1 MVVTG
6 DRDSLQLVS
15 DDVTV
20 LYPRKGVSEL
30 TRFTPEAVVEKYGL
44 TPQQYPDFA
53 ALRGDPSDNLPGIP
67 GVGEKTATKWIA
79 EYGSLQA
86 LVDHVDT
93 VKGKVGDALR
103 ANLSH
108 VVLNRELTDLV
119 RDVPLAQTPDTL
131 RMQPWD
137 RDQIHRLFDDL
148 EFRVLRDRLFDTLA
162 SADPEVDEG
171 FDVRGGALEPGELA
185 AWLAEHSAGSRFG
198 MAVVGTHLAFDGD
211 ATALA
216 IVAADGDGRYL
227 DTADLTSGRRGGA
240 RRRGWPM
247 PAVPKALHEAKLA
260 MHDLEGR
267 GWTLRGVTSDT
278 ALAAYLVRP
287 GQRSFALDDLSLRY
301 LKRELRADNPEQ
313 QQLSL
318 LDDSDGVD
326 DQAVQTSI
334 LRASAVMDLADALD
348 EELARI
354 DSASL
359 LGEMELPVQ
368 RVLAEMETA
377 GIAVDLGQLSELQS
391 EFADQIRDA
400 AEAAY
405 AVIGK
410 QINLGSPKQLQV
422 VLFDELEMP
431 KTKRTKTGYTT
442 DADALQSLF
451 DKTGHPF
458 LQHLLAHRDATRLK
472 VTVDGL
478 LNSVASDGRIH
489 TTFNQTIAATGRL
502 SSTEPNLQ
510 NIPIRTEAGRRI
522 RDAFVVGKG
531 FAELMTADYS
541 QIEMRIMA
549 HLSKD
554 EGLIEA
560 FNTGEDLHSFVA
572 SRAFSVPIDE
582 VTAELR
588 RRVKA
593 MSYGLA
599 YGLSAYGLAAQLKIS
614 TEEAKVQMEQY
625 FDRFGGVRDYLRDVV
640 DQARKDG
647 YTSTVFGRR
656 RYLPEL
662 DSSNRNV
669 REAAERA
676 ALNAP
681 IQGSAADIIK
691 VAMIEVDK
699 AIKDAGLT
707 SRMLLQV
714 HDELLFEVAPGERDQ
729 VESAGARQDGR
740 RLPAGRAA
748 GGVGRIRPQLGLRGA
763 LERRTESSQGLQSRR
778 AGPRSVHGVGLLGQ
792 QRVHPQV
799 TEAAVDAVPDEGQ
812 LHHLGGEGLHGL
824 GRGFSAG
831 PRRLRYRCLAWAD
844 RAEPGRLVGCHQ
856 ARRHHAGQLLGDD
869 ALLLRRLATPSVIAS
884 PKTGII
890 QSTYTPKY
898 APTPSSDEPFHS
910 PVHDHRA
917 DVAEQQAAA
926 LARALRCCSANHTP
940 MPNNVVNSE
949 WANGP
954 MISRIAAVSSE
965 SLTVSPSGD
974 VEDVLQPGEPP
985 PDQPGVHQAVG
996 QRIELVAAPAGHHEQ
1011 EEQPLGRLFCHRR
1024 AEHDRD
1030 RADRLRRARIDCG
1043 LDDELQY
1050 RRDHDRHRCA
1060 PQEGQHQQPRRFG
1073 FPPVEPEIGQHDD
1086 RHGDAG
1092 QNEPDRRPD
1101 GVEGGQHDQDQAGDG
1116 AQKDHHSKWRPDLAD
1131 FLLNRRIRR
1140 NELKWLLRRTG
1151 ISHQSRVAGW
1161 ASPIGPGLSSV
1172 CTVE

>member
-1 MVVTG
+1 MTASATAEKATDKPTLMLLDGNSLAFRAFYALPAENFKTQGGLTTNAVYGFTAMLINLLRDEQPSHIAAAFDVSRQTFRLDRYPEYKAGRSATPDEFRGQIDITKEVLGALGITVLAEPGYEADDVLATLATQAEDAGYRVLVVTG

-30 TRFTPEAVVEKYGL
+30 TRFTPEAVLEKYGL

-86 LVDHVDT
+86 LVDQVDT

-119 RDVPLAQTPDTL
+119 KDVPLAQTPDTL
-131 RMQPWD
+131 RMQPWN

-148 EFRVLRDRLFDTLA
+148 EFRVLRERLFDTLA
-162 SADPEVDEG
+162 STDPEVDQG
-171 FDVRGGALEPGELA
+171 FDVRGGALEAGELA
-185 AWLAEHSAGSRFG
+185 GWLTAHSTGGRFG
-198 MAVVGTHLAFDGD
+198 MAVVGTHLAFDAD

-216 IVAADGDGRYL
+216 IVASDGDGRYL
-227 DTADLTSGRRGGA
+227 DTADLHHDDEAALASWLEDA
-240 RRRGWPM
+240 DI
-247 PAVPKALHEAKLA
+247 PKALHEAKLA

-318 LDDSDGVD
+318 LDDTDGVD
-326 DQAVQTSI
+326 EQAVQTSI

-354 DSASL
+354 ESSSL
-359 LGEMELPVQ
+359 LGDMELPVQ

-377 GIAVDLGQLSELQS
+377 GIGVDIGQLTELQS

-400 AEAAY
+400 AEAAFG
-405 AVIGK
+405 VIGK

-458 LQHLLAHRDATRLK
+458 LQHLLAHRDVTRLK

-478 LNSVASDGRIH
+478 LNAVGSDGRIH

-510 NIPIRTEAGRRI
+510 NIPIRTDAGRRI
-522 RDAFVVGKG
+522 RDAFVVGEG
-531 FAELMTADYS
+531 YDELMTADYS

-554 EGLIEA
+554 DGLIEA
-560 FNTGEDLHSFVA
+560 FRTGEDLHSFVA

-691 VAMIEVDK
+691 VAMIEVDR
-699 AIKDAGLT
+699 AIKDAGLK

-714 HDELLFEVAPGERDQ
+714 HDELLIEIAQGERDD
-729 VESAGARQDGR
+729 VEKVVRDKMGSAYPLDVPLEVSVGYGR
-740 RLPAGRAA
+740 
-748 GGVGRIRPQLGLRGA
+748 
-763 LERRTESSQGLQSRR
+763 SW
-778 AGPRSVHGVGLLGQ
+778 
-792 QRVHPQV
+792 
-799 TEAAVDAVPDEGQ
+799 D
-812 LHHLGGEGLHGL
+812 
-824 GRGFSAG
+824 
-831 PRRLRYRCLAWAD
+831 
-844 RAEPGRLVGCHQ
+844 
-856 ARRHHAGQLLGDD
+856 
-869 ALLLRRLATPSVIAS
+869 
-884 PKTGII
+884 
-890 QSTYTPKY
+890 
-898 APTPSSDEPFHS
+898 
-910 PVHDHRA
+910 
-917 DVAEQQAAA
+917 AAA
-926 LARALRCCSANHTP
+926 H
-940 MPNNVVNSE
+940 
-949 WANGP
+949 
-954 MISRIAAVSSE
+954 
-965 SLTVSPSGD
+965 
-974 VEDVLQPGEPP
+974 
-985 PDQPGVHQAVG
+985 
-996 QRIELVAAPAGHHEQ
+996 
-1011 EEQPLGRLFCHRR
+1011 
-1024 AEHDRD
+1024 
-1030 RADRLRRARIDCG
+1030 
-1043 LDDELQY
+1043 
-1050 RRDHDRHRCA
+1050 
-1060 PQEGQHQQPRRFG
+1060 
-1073 FPPVEPEIGQHDD
+1073 
-1086 RHGDAG
+1086 
-1092 QNEPDRRPD
+1092 
-1101 GVEGGQHDQDQAGDG
+1101 
-1116 AQKDHHSKWRPDLAD
+1116 
-1131 FLLNRRIRR
+1131 
-1140 NELKWLLRRTG
+1140 
-1151 ISHQSRVAGW
+1151 
-1161 ASPIGPGLSSV
+1161 
-1172 CTVE
+1172 

>member
-1 MVVTG
+1 VTASATAEKPTLMLLDGNSLAFRAFYALPAENFKTQGGLTTNAVYGFTAMLINLLRDEQPSHIAAAFDVSRQTFRLEKYPEYKAGRSATPDEFRGQIDITKEVLGALGITVLAEAGFEADDVIATLATQAEDAGYRVLVVTG

-20 LYPRKGVSEL
+20 LYPIKGVSEL
-30 TRFTPEAVVEKYGL
+30 TRFTPEAVVAKYGL

-86 LVDHVDT
+86 LVDGVDT

-103 ANLSH
+103 ANLSS

-119 RDVPLAQTPDTL
+119 KDVPLAQTPDTL

-137 RDQIHRLFDDL
+137 RDHIHRLFDDL

-162 SADPEVDEG
+162 SADPEVDQG
-171 FDVRGGALEPGELA
+171 FDVRGGALESGELA
-185 AWLAEHSAGSRFG
+185 AWLAEHSHGSRFG
-198 MAVVGTHLAFDGD
+198 LAVVGTHLAFDAD

-216 IVAADGDGRYL
+216 VVAADGDGRYI
-227 DTADLTSGRRGGA
+227 DTASLDPDDEAALASWLADVGQ
-240 RRRGWPM
+240 
-247 PAVPKALHEAKLA
+247 PKALHEAKLA

-267 GWTLRGVTSDT
+267 GWKLAGVTSDT

-326 DQAVQTSI
+326 DQAVQTVI

-348 EELARI
+348 EELTRI
-354 DSASL
+354 DSSSL
-359 LGEMELPVQ
+359 LGNMELPVQ
-368 RVLAEMETA
+368 RALAQMETA
-377 GIAVDLGQLSELQS
+377 GIAVDLGLLSELQS
-391 EFADQIRDA
+391 EFAAQIRDA

-442 DADALQSLF
+442 DADALQGLF

-458 LQHLLAHRDATRLK
+458 LQHMLAHRDATRLK

-522 RDAFVVGKG
+522 RDAFIVGKG
-531 FAELMTADYS
+531 SQGDFDELMTADYS

-560 FNTGEDLHSFVA
+560 FRTGEDLHSFVA

-582 VTAELR
+582 VTPELR

-647 YTSTVFGRR
+647 YTSTVLGRR

-691 VAMIEVDK
+691 VAMINVDR
-699 AIKDAGLT
+699 AIKDAGLK

-714 HDELLFEVAPGERDQ
+714 HDELLFEVAKGERD
-729 VESAGARQDGR
+729 
-740 RLPAGRAA
+740 
-748 GGVGRIRPQLGLRGA
+748 A
-763 LERRTESSQGLQSRR
+763 LE
-778 AGPRSVHGVGLLGQ
+778 
-792 QRVHPQV
+792 
-799 TEAAVDAVPDEGQ
+799 AVVRDKMGDA
-812 LHHLGGEGLHGL
+812 
-824 GRGFSAG
+824 
-831 PRRLRYRCLAWAD
+831 Y
-844 RAEPGRLVGCHQ
+844 
-856 ARRHHAGQLLGDD
+856 
-869 ALLLRRLATPSVIAS
+869 
-884 PKTGII
+884 
-890 QSTYTPKY
+890 
-898 APTPSSDEPFHS
+898 
-910 PVHDHRA
+910 
-917 DVAEQQAAA
+917 
-926 LARALRCCSANHTP
+926 
-940 MPNNVVNSE
+940 
-949 WANGP
+949 
-954 MISRIAAVSSE
+954 
-965 SLTVSPSGD
+965 
-974 VEDVLQPGEPP
+974 P
-985 PDQPGVHQAVG
+985 PDVPLEVSVG
-996 QRIELVAAPAGHHEQ
+996 YGRSWDSAAH
-1011 EEQPLGRLFCHRR
+1011 
-1024 AEHDRD
+1024 
-1030 RADRLRRARIDCG
+1030 
-1043 LDDELQY
+1043 
-1050 RRDHDRHRCA
+1050 
-1060 PQEGQHQQPRRFG
+1060 
-1073 FPPVEPEIGQHDD
+1073 
-1086 RHGDAG
+1086 
-1092 QNEPDRRPD
+1092 
-1101 GVEGGQHDQDQAGDG
+1101 
-1116 AQKDHHSKWRPDLAD
+1116 
-1131 FLLNRRIRR
+1131 
-1140 NELKWLLRRTG
+1140 
-1151 ISHQSRVAGW
+1151 
-1161 ASPIGPGLSSV
+1161 
-1172 CTVE
+1172 